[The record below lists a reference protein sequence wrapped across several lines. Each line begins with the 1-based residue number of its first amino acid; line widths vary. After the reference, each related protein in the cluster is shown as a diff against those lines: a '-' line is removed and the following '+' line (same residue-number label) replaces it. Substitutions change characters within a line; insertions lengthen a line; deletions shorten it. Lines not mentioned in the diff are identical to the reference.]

1 MKKSYIF
8 LIFCVLSNFFVQIL
22 FDKVAKSISGVTL
35 NTSNVT
41 QIISNLINN
50 PYFWLSIVIF
60 VLSAIFWLLGIK
72 KVPLSNAYAI
82 TSLNYIFVSVYAVS
96 FLNELLSFQ
105 KVVAIVLVILGVY
118 LMALGSKKAS
128 LKIKTF

>member
-22 FDKVAKSISGVTL
+22 FDKVAKSMAGIRLS
-35 NTSNVT
+35 TSNAVEIT
-41 QIISNLINN
+41 SILVSN

-82 TSLNYIFVSVYAVS
+82 TSLNYIFVSIYAVL
-96 FLNELLSFQ
+96 FLKEILSFQ
-105 KVVAIVLVILGVY
+105 KILAVVLVILGVY

-128 LKIKTF
+128 LKVKTF